1 MGDKKAIKTINKG
14 LNSINRVKKYGIAL
28 AISILLLLIF
38 SQTAY
43 ASLNVDTFDQKIFSY
58 YIDAGTAGM
67 IVRGLIGVAVAG
79 LAMGAVFRRRI
90 TFWIKSKLKRSENSG
105 DKEDTDDTLP
115 TEAKDEL
122 AE

>member
-67 IVRGLIGVAVAG
+67 IVQGLIGVAVAG